1 MKRIGILGDIGSG
14 KSYIAKCFGYPVF
27 NADLEVGKIYTKDK
41 KVFYKLKK
49 ALPKYFN
56 SFPVNKMDIVKAIL
70 ENKSNLKKIIKI
82 VHNEIRKKMNIF
94 LKKNKKSKFVI
105 LDIPLLLE
113 NRISTKRD
121 ILIFVQ
127 SKKSDIL
134 KRLIKRKNF
143 NRKLFNNFK
152 KIQLPL
158 DLKKKKSQFII
169 INNFKKESVKIKVRN
184 ILKKI

>member
-169 INNFKKESVKIKVRN
+169 INNFKKRSVKIKVRN